1 MKNIFLSFFLL
12 LFKCGF
18 TQISFSDLNID
29 LGEIKGAYEVKADIV
44 ISNNGIKKAFL
55 LKADTDKEVKVFT
68 SKKTLNANDT
78 CLLVISFIPEQ
89 NGKFK
94 KEINLFTSDK
104 NEAHKLSIKGEIIDL
119 KQDDKTACFYF
130 KKPKNSHAIT
140 SEPIV
145 VKTETKPKD
154 NTNKIPDNSTEPIV
168 TKSVEI
174 TPNKPVKQ
182 PEEDNSALP
191 ELLYKPN
198 NIVFLVDVSNSMKDS
213 LKLPLMKL
221 SLHHL
226 INAIREIDK
235 ITFLTYADSV
245 VVLAENIDGSRKEEL
260 HQIVDKIKARGL
272 TKGRQAILKSTD
284 IALKHYIN
292 GGNNEILM
300 ATDGKFNFYE
310 EDEKT
315 FKEKQIGKPIVLS
328 TVAFGSDKTALNNLK
343 AISKKGNGSFIHIKQ
358 RKQCTEV
365 LLDEIKTRSLRNPQN
380 AK

>member
-1 MKNIFLSFFLL
+1 MKKLLICFLL
-12 LFKCGF
+12 TFIKTAVSQVL
-18 TQISFSDLNID
+18 ISENTLD
-29 LGEIKGAYEVKADIV
+29 LGEIKNIYEVKAEV
-44 ISNNGIKKAFL
+44 ILTNSGPKKIFL
-55 LKADTDKEVKVFT
+55 LKADTEKDMKVFS
-68 SKKTLNANDT
+68 SKRTLNSNDT
-78 CLLVISFIPEQ
+78 ALLVISFIPEN

-94 KEINLFTSDK
+94 KEIKLFTSDQ
-104 NEAHKLSIKGEIIDL
+104 NEAHKITVKGEISDL
-119 KQDDKTACFYF
+119 KRDDKTACFYF
-130 KKPKNSHAIT
+130 KKPKNNT
-140 SEPIV
+140 VVTTEPLL
-145 VKTETKPKD
+145 VKTDSKPKD
-154 NTNKIPDNSTEPIV
+154 NSNKIPDNASEPIV

-174 TPNKPVKQ
+174 TAEPQIKQ

-213 LKLPLMKL
+213 LKLPLMKVA
-221 SLHHL
+221 LHHL
-226 INAIREIDK
+226 IDAVRAVDK

-260 HQIVDKIKARGL
+260 HQLVDKIKARGL

-284 IALKHYIN
+284 IAIKHYIN
-292 GGNNEILM
+292 GGNNEILL

-315 FKEKQIGKPIVLS
+315 FKEKQLGKPIVLS

-343 AISKKGNGSFIHIKQ
+343 DISKKGNGSFILIKS

-365 LLDEIKTRSLRNPQN
+365 LLDEIKIRSLKNT
-380 AK
+380 AKAK